1 MWTKPASS
9 SPSALTRRSSRLL
22 LGVAL
27 LTRCQAIQLT
37 QFGSL
42 QVPVVHSDSLAPVRA
57 LLTKLEGEHGGR
69 LPGQLSRWKSWGDNI
84 ALNIFSQHLLYPELA
99 SLALSPALL
108 NTLSSLLGPDLVL
121 LATTLFAKYPSSS
134 ELGERYTI
142 ANLKVKLT
150 KRGAAKLTFRK
161 QDQLKL
167 GPENSP
173 FPRKGPWA
181 QQLRPKPY
189 G

>member
-1 MWTKPASS
+1 ME
-9 SPSALTRRSSRLL
+9 LRSLL
-22 LGVAL
+22 V
-27 LTRCQAIQLT
+27 
-37 QFGSL
+37 
-42 QVPVVHSDSLAPVRA
+42 
-57 LLTKLEGEHGGR
+57 
-69 LPGQLSRWKSWGDNI
+69 GD
-84 ALNIFSQHLLYPELA
+84 LNIFSQHLLYPELA

-108 NTLSSLLGPDLVL
+108 NTVSSLLGPDLVL